1 MFHKK
6 TLKNSCFIPTFCY
19 NTAMKKEIRK
29 TVKQTLQ
36 MENSFGV
43 IRKEEDVEIE
53 FIARLPK
60 NHYGS
65 FEMFD
70 KKTGGENWYAEG
82 GLWFAGN
89 ELTHYDGVFSLSD
102 VILNI
107 LKEHG
112 YDVKEMKNT
121 LAN

>member
-1 MFHKK
+1 
-6 TLKNSCFIPTFCY
+6 
-19 NTAMKKEIRK
+19 MKKEIRK

-53 FIARLPK
+53 FIVRLPK

-70 KKTGGENWYAEG
+70 KETGGENWYAEG
-82 GLWFAGN
+82 GLWFTGN
-89 ELTHYDGVFSLSD
+89 ELTDYDGVFSLSD